1 MNSGQLSSTIRPYFR
16 RFGFHGAR
24 RVLSSKPYLSKTKV
38 EDGRILAL
46 RREDINVWE
55 RRAPVAPQHI
65 KALKQQGITTLVQ
78 PSTRRAYTMHEYENA
93 GAIITEDLSPAS
105 MIIGVKQVPIDL
117 LLPDKTY
124 AFFSHTIKAQ
134 EANMPLLDSM
144 LAKNIRIIDY
154 ERMVDSKNQ
163 RVAAFGK
170 FAGVAGM
177 INILHGLGLRF
188 LALGHHTP
196 FMYIGATHNY
206 KNSRQAKLAIYEL
219 GEDIKAGKLP
229 AHFGPLTF
237 VFTGSGNVSQGAQ
250 EMFKE
255 LPHVYVKP
263 HELKHAAKTYDH
275 RTLVYTE
282 ISRQDYLVPKLGGTF
297 NASEF
302 EAHPERYRSVFADEI
317 AAYANVIING
327 VYWAPKNPRLLT
339 YEDVLMLL
347 EPKAGLDAF
356 SGCPD
361 LPHTL
366 LAICDISADL
376 GGSIEFMN
384 ECTTIEY
391 PFALHDIKKG
401 TTQLGMAGD
410 GVLICSIDNLPAQL
424 PREATDY
431 FGQLLLPW
439 VPEMVNCD
447 ARRPFSEEHD
457 LSDVVKNAIICSNGE
472 LTPNYK
478 YIAKLRERHENEKK
492 QAELRKKDAISKKIL
507 VLGAGMVASPLIEY
521 HTRKPGTNVTVVS
534 SLEDEVQ
541 RLSNLHKNTSPVVL
555 DIERAPEG
563 LDKLIQSHDLVIS
576 LLPYGHH
583 PTIASLCIK
592 YKKNMVTASYVLP
605 AMKELNERAK
615 EAGITIIQEV
625 GLDPG
630 IDHLLAMECIDA
642 IKEEGG
648 KVESFVSYCGGLP
661 APEHSENPLRYKFS
675 WSPKGALRNLLNG
688 ARFLQDGKLI
698 EIESG
703 KLLDNVKP
711 LEIFPGFHLEGFPN
725 RDSTHYAES
734 YNIPDA
740 HTMLRGTI
748 RYHGYAAVCRG
759 LLSLGLF
766 SDKPYP
772 QHRVGKSTTW
782 RDLMNQQMGTS
793 SLSER
798 DLEIIGRDKLQED
811 DLALQGIKDLG
822 LLSEEPIHIE
832 ATPFDTLSTHLS
844 HLLQYNQG
852 ERDVVL
858 LRHQIGALKA
868 DGKREQHDISLVA
881 YGNPDGYTAMARTVS
896 IPTAIAAELVMNGE
910 ILQTGNV
917 TPLTKGIYMP
927 MLKKLHA
934 EGITWTKRVTE
945 L

>member
-1 MNSGQLSSTIRPYFR
+1 MNLGNIQKIARPYFQQFSCQNGWR
-16 RFGFHGAR
+16 A
-24 RVLSSKPYLSKTKV
+24 LSSKPYLSKTKV
-38 EDGRILAL
+38 ESGKILAL

-55 RRAPVAPQHI
+55 RRAPIAPQHI
-65 KALKQQGITTLVQ
+65 KSLKEQGINTLVQ
-78 PSTRRAYTMHEYENA
+78 PSTRRAYTMQEYENA

-105 MIIGVKQVPIDL
+105 VIIGVKQVPIDL
-117 LLPDKTY
+117 LIPDKSY

-134 EANMPLLDSM
+134 EANMPLLDAM

-154 ERMVDSKNQ
+154 ERMVEENGQ

-170 FAGVAGM
+170 FAGVAG
-177 INILHGLGLRF
+177 
-188 LALGHHTP
+188 
-196 FMYIGATHNY
+196 MYIGATHNY

-255 LPHVYVKP
+255 LPHVYVGP
-263 HELKHAAKTYDH
+263 HELKHAAQKYDH

-282 ISRQDYLVPKLGGTF
+282 VSRQDYLVPKLGGSF
-297 NASEF
+297 QASEF
-302 EAHPERYRSVFADEI
+302 EAHPERYRSVFAEEI
-317 AAYANVIING
+317 APYANVIING

-339 YEDVLMLL
+339 YEDALMLL
-347 EPKAGLDAF
+347 EPKKELDKY

-431 FGQLLLPW
+431 FGRLLLPW
-439 VPEMVNCD
+439 IPEMVNCD
-447 ARRPFSEEHD
+447 ARRP
-457 LSDVVKNAIICSNGE
+457 LSMESGISNVVKNAIICSNGE
-472 LTPNYK
+472 LTEDYK
-478 YIAKLRERHENEKK
+478 YIADLRARHENERK
-492 QAELRKKDAISKKIL
+492 QAELGVQSSVSKKIL
-507 VLGAGMVASPLIEY
+507 VLGAGKVSSPFIEY
-521 HTRKPGTNVTVVS
+521 HTRRQSTGVTVVS

-541 RLSNLHKNTSPVVL
+541 HLANRHENTTPVVL
-555 DIERAPEG
+555 DIERSHEG
-563 LDKLIQSHDLVIS
+563 LDKLIQSHDVVVS
-576 LLPYGHH
+576 LLPYVHH

-592 YKKNMVTASYVLP
+592 HKKNMVTASYVLP
-605 AMKELNERAK
+605 AMKELHERAK
-615 EAGITIIQEV
+615 EAGITIVQEV

-630 IDHLLAMECIDA
+630 IDHLLAMDCIDS

-648 KVESFVSYCGGLP
+648 QVEIFISYCGGLP

-675 WSPKGALRNLLNG
+675 WSPKGALRTLLNG
-688 ARFLQDGKLI
+688 ARYLKNGQLM
-698 EIESG
+698 EIEPG
-703 KLLDNVKP
+703 MLLENVSP
-711 LEIFPGFHLEGFPN
+711 LDIFPGFHLDGYPN
-725 RDSTHYAES
+725 RDSTHYVQS
-734 YNIPDA
+734 YNIPEVK
-740 HTMLRGTI
+740 TMLRGTI
-748 RYHGYAAVCRG
+748 RYHLLDSFRGLSPVGYAAVCRG

-766 SDKPYP
+766 KEDPYP
-772 QHRVGKSTTW
+772 ADMIGKTSSW
-782 RDLMNQQMGTS
+782 KDLMNLQLGTS
-793 SLSER
+793 TLSEKE
-798 DLEIIGRDKLQED
+798 LEIIVKDRVQNDEI
-811 DLALQGIKDLG
+811 AFQGVKGLG
-822 LLSEEPIHIE
+822 LLSEESVQIGQ
-832 ATPFDTLSTHLS
+832 TPFDTLSTHLS
-844 HLLQYNQG
+844 RILEYNQG
-852 ERDVVL
+852 ERDIVL
-858 LRHQIGALKA
+858 LRHQIGELKSS
-868 DGKREQHDISLVA
+868 GKRVQHDISLVA
-881 YGNPDGYTAMARTVS
+881 YGDPDGYTAMARTVS
-896 IPTAIAAELVMNGE
+896 IPTAIAADMVLNGE

-917 TPLTKGIYMP
+917 TPLAKGIYKP
-927 MLKKLHA
+927 MLKRLHA
-934 EGITWTKRVTE
+934 EDICWTHKTTE